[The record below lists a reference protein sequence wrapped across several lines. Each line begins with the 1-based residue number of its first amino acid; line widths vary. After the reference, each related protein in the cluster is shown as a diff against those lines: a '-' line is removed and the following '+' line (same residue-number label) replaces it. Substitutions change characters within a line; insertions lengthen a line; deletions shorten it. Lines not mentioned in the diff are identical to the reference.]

1 MILKDISVG
10 SIRPTPNV

>member
-10 SIRPTPNV
+10 SITPNV